1 MMVDDWDGSTSENS
15 DVCVVGSGPVGLSL
29 ATRLAAQGVRVLLF
43 ESGEKASN
51 PLIQSLGNAEIDP
64 AAHDDMAIVTSRQL
78 GGTSNLWGARTLPFD
93 PIDFE
98 DRDWIGVRW
107 PITYTEMASYLPDA
121 VRATAS
127 GAPVYVES
135 LGSDQVDRAFA
146 AAEAGFRA
154 DVLERWANEQRAQV
168 IHREAIRNDPRL
180 VVCTGMTVTGLRFA
194 ENGLVE
200 AVEVR
205 GSKDGAPATVPVR
218 QLVLAAGGI
227 ETTRLLLAA
236 QRSAPERF
244 GGSDGPLG
252 RYYQGHVVGE
262 IAEIHFARPDFARA
276 FDFRVDSH
284 GSYVR
289 RRIVASAETQRAA
302 RLLNCAFWPV
312 VPKIGHADHH
322 SAILSMIYLIMKVG
336 PVARL
341 LVAEKIRQMNLT
353 PDDSSVWAHLLNLLR
368 GAPAAA
374 VFGVEFLAKRFDR
387 KTRLPGIFVRNS
399 GGRYGLSYHSEQ
411 LPNPDSRLTLT
422 ADTDRLDLPKLKID
436 LRFLSQ
442 DAELTLRQHVLLEN
456 WLREAG
462 LAQLRYH
469 LPEPERVASILSQAR
484 HGTHQIGT
492 TRMGFSRRDGV
503 VDRNCTTF
511 DCPNLHLA
519 TTAVLPTSG
528 QANPTL
534 TAVAL
539 ALRLADRLA
548 RR

>member
-1 MMVDDWDGSTSENS
+1 M
-15 DVCVVGSGPVGLSL
+15 GLSL
-29 ATRLAAQGVRVLLF
+29 ATGLAAKGVRVLLL
-43 ESGEKASN
+43 ESGDNSAD
-51 PLIQSLGNAEIDP
+51 PLIQSLGDAEIDP

-78 GGTSNLWGARTLPFD
+78 GGTSNLWGARALPFD

-98 DRDWIGVRW
+98 DRDWIGARW
-107 PITYTEMASYLPDA
+107 PIAHADMAAYLPDA

-127 GAPVYVES
+127 GAPVYVEE
-135 LGSDQVDRAFA
+135 LCGDPVDAAFA
-146 AAEAGFRA
+146 AAGAEFRA

-168 IHREAIRNDPRL
+168 IHRAALRDNPNL
-180 VVCTGMTVTGLRFA
+180 VVRTGVTVTGLRFA
-194 ENGLVE
+194 ENGTVQ

-218 QLVLAAGGI
+218 RLVLAAGGI

-236 QRSAPERF
+236 QREAPERF
-244 GGSDGPLG
+244 GGGDGPLG

-262 IAEIHFARPDFARA
+262 IAEIHFTRPEIARA
-276 FDFRVDSH
+276 FDFRVDSY

-289 RRIVASAETQRAA
+289 RRIVASAETQRAE

-312 VPKIGHADHH
+312 VPKIGHAAHH

-341 LVAEKIRQMNLT
+341 IVAEKIRQMNLT
-353 PDDSSVWAHLLNLLR
+353 PDDSPVWAHLRNLLR

-374 VFGVEFLAKRFDR
+374 LFGVNFLAKRFDR
-387 KTRLPGIFVRNS
+387 KTRLPGIFVRNP

-411 LPNPDSRLTLT
+411 LPNPESRLTLT
-422 ADTDRLDLPKLKID
+422 ADSDRLGLAKLNID
-436 LRFLSQ
+436 LRFLPQ
-442 DAELTLRQHVLLEN
+442 DADLTLRQHALLEA
-456 WLREAG
+456 WLHEAG

-469 LPEPERVASILSQAR
+469 LPESERAASILSQAR

-492 TRMGFSRRDGV
+492 TRMGFTRRDGV
-503 VDRNCTTF
+503 VDRDCTTF

-539 ALRLADRLA
+539 ALRLVDLIA
-548 RR
+548 RG